1 MFGDVMQFIYNQKK
15 YDVVI
20 EKKRGNRNT
29 YIRVK
34 KDLKVHVTTNIF
46 TPTFS
51 IEKLIRENYSKICD
65 MIDIQE
71 VKAKNNNG
79 FFYLGHQYT
88 IIYTDSKDVS
98 FSGDKIYVPH
108 DFDVDK
114 WYKKQAKDLFLER
127 LDYNYQKY
135 TRSIPYPKLR
145 IRKMTSRWG
154 VCNINTHV
162 ITLNLELIKRDI
174 CYLDYVIIHEMTH
187 LVYGDHSASFWR
199 VVCENMPEY
208 KKYRDEMKEF

>member
-1 MFGDVMQFIYNQKK
+1 MTFTYNNNN
-15 YDVVI
+15 YDVLI

-34 KDLKVHVTTNIF
+34 KDLKIHVTTNYF
-46 TPTFS
+46 TPAFS
-51 IEKLIRENYSKICD
+51 IEKLIRDNYDKICD

-71 VKAKNNNG
+71 TKARNNSG
-79 FFYLGHQYT
+79 FFYLGKQYT
-88 IIYTDSKDVS
+88 IVYGNTKKIE
-98 FSGDKIYVPH
+98 FIRDKVFVPD
-108 DFDVDK
+108 DFDIDK
-114 WYKKQAKDLFLER
+114 WYKKQAKTLFLER
-127 LDYNYQKY
+127 LNYNYERY
-135 TRSIPYPKLR
+135 NRTIPYPSLR

-162 ITLNLELIKRDI
+162 ITLNLELIKRDV

-187 LVYGDHSASFWR
+187 LVYGDHSTSFWR
-199 VVCENMPEY
+199 VVGENMPEY